1 MIYILAKGI
10 LFRKRERYGQIS
22 GYGESSFDKRW
33 GVLYLEI
40 IITLLS
46 GILGVSSSIVYEVV
60 FTILKRK
67 RESKEDNITSRIKNV
82 STMLESSV
90 QELGW
95 LQAELEE
102 RVKMVEKLKE

>member
-1 MIYILAKGI
+1 MVKFQGMAKAV
-10 LFRKRERYGQIS
+10 LTRDE
-22 GYGESSFDKRW
+22 

-90 QELGW
+90 QELGG

-102 RVKMVEKLKE
+102 RVKIVEKLKE

>member
-1 MIYILAKGI
+1 MVKFQGMAKAV
-10 LFRKRERYGQIS
+10 LTRDE
-22 GYGESSFDKRW
+22 

-67 RESKEDNITSRIKNV
+67 GKVKRII
-82 STMLESSV
+82 
-90 QELGW
+90 
-95 LQAELEE
+95 
-102 RVKMVEKLKE
+102 

>member
-1 MIYILAKGI
+1 M
-10 LFRKRERYGQIS
+10 
-22 GYGESSFDKRW
+22 
-33 GVLYLEI
+33 EI

-90 QELGW
+90 QELG
-95 LQAELEE
+95 
-102 RVKMVEKLKE
+102 